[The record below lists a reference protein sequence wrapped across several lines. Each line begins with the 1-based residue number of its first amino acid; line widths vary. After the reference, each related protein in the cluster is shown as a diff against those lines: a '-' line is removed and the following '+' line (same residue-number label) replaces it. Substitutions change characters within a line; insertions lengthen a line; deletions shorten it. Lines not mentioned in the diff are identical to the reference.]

1 MRQDST
7 FTRCANPDCGA
18 SFDYRQGQLFRFP
31 QSHGHRKTRA
41 GSHSV
46 KHLWLCKACSEIYT
60 LVYRAGF
67 GVLFESRFPRP
78 SDHHEVRL
86 ITAA

>member
-1 MRQDST
+1 
-7 FTRCANPDCGA
+7 
-18 SFDYRQGQLFRFP
+18 
-31 QSHGHRKTRA
+31 
-41 GSHSV
+41 V